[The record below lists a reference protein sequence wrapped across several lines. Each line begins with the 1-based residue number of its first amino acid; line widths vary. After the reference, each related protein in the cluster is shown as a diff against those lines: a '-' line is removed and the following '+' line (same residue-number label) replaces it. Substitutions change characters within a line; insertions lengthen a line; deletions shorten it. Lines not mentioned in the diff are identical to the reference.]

1 MVRKVVHFFDK
12 LEDKVRSRL
21 SRSPILYALI
31 GGVGIVL
38 FWRGV
43 WDTADY
49 FTVLNGPISIV
60 ISITLLLMSGLF
72 VSFFIGDHVIISG
85 IKQEKKVVDQT
96 EEELAEDSDKLDR
109 ITKKLEEMDDD
120 LHDLKKRRRR

>member
-1 MVRKVVHFFDK
+1 MHFFDK

-96 EEELAEDSDKLDR
+96 EEELAEDSGKLDK
-109 ITKKLEEMDDD
+109 IALKLEEMDHD